1 MVAVAF
7 DDAARSARERLCARC
22 RCGERR
28 NNVLGVVLEEL
39 GLLLRRQQRGI
50 VDQLAALDR
59 REALLERELVDAD
72 AELQ

>member
-1 MVAVAF
+1 
-7 DDAARSARERLCARC
+7 
-22 RCGERR
+22 
-28 NNVLGVVLEEL
+28 VLGVVLEEL